1 MAEITL
7 GNKELRETLKVN
19 IGKKSYSIPLMGSLS
34 LAETRALANADDEF
48 AFFKKYI
55 PEDVLDSLALNDLKT
70 LTSVWKEESE
80 KASGVGMGES

>member
-1 MAEITL
+1 MAKITL

-34 LAETRALANADDEF
+34 LAETRALAKADDEF